1 MSEQRHVAVIVN
13 ATKPYDRKVI
23 SGLAEYVQQVGNWSL
38 YVEEEP
44 LDKLPDFRTW
54 DGDGVIAN
62 FDDPRVFN
70 AVRNL
75 DVPVVGLGGGYG
87 KYHPRQDISYL
98 RTDNDKVAQLAA
110 TLLVERGFRH
120 FAYCG
125 MPKTPL
131 NGWSKE
137 RERSFINFV
146 NTRGFPCEVYNGR
159 FTTTRQWRKL
169 QDHLGRWL
177 SEVEKPI
184 GIMACNDAR
193 ARHVLEACRNIGVR
207 VPDEIAVIGVDN
219 DELICELTQPPLSS
233 VEQGARRLGYEAAAS
248 LDKLMS
254 GKRIKSFERTIE
266 PVGIVERRSTDTLAF
281 DDAAVTLA
289 LQIIRERA
297 CEPIQVRDVIDAVTV
312 SRTSLE
318 TRFQKHTSHSIHSQ
332 IRNTQLAHAKKMLTT
347 ANLPIKSISQ
357 HCGFRTV
364 QYFTTVFREEFG
376 ETPAA
381 FQNARRSGM

>member
-1 MSEQRHVAVIVN
+1 MPKQRHVAVIVD

-23 SGLAEYVQQVGNWSL
+23 SGLAEYVQQIGNWSL

-44 LDKLPDFRTW
+44 LDKLPDFRSW
-54 DGDGVIAN
+54 NGDGVIAN

-70 AVRNL
+70 ALRNL
-75 DVPVVGLGGGYG
+75 KVPVVGLGGGYG
-87 KYHPRQDISYL
+87 NYRPGLDISYL
-98 RTDNDKVAQLAA
+98 RTNNDKVAQLAA
-110 TLLVERGFRH
+110 TLLIDRGFRS

-137 RERSFINFV
+137 RERAFTDYV
-146 NTRGFPCEVYNGR
+146 NARGYPCEVYNGR

-169 QDHLGRWL
+169 QEHLGNWL
-177 SEVEKPI
+177 IQVDKPI

-193 ARHVLEACRNIGVR
+193 ARHVLEACRNIGII

-233 VEQGARRLGYEAAAS
+233 VEQGAKHLGYEAAAS

-254 GKRIKSFERTIE
+254 GKRFKSFERTIE

-281 DDAAVTLA
+281 DDDTVILA
-289 LQIIRERA
+289 LQFIRERA
-297 CEPIQVRDVIDAVTV
+297 CEPIQVRDVVDALPV

-318 TRFQKHTSHSIHSQ
+318 TRFLKLTGHSIHSE
-332 IRNTQLAHAKKMLTT
+332 IRNTQLNHARKMLTK
-347 ANLPIKSISQ
+347 ANLPIKNIAQ

-364 QYFTTVFREEFG
+364 QYFTTVFREAFK
-376 ETPAA
+376 ETPAV
-381 FQNARRSGM
+381 FQNNRRSRM

>member
-1 MSEQRHVAVIVN
+1 MSKQRHVALIVD

-44 LDKLPDFRTW
+44 LDKLPDFRSW
-54 DGDGVIAN
+54 NGDGVIAN
-62 FDDPRVFN
+62 FDDPRVFD
-70 AVRNL
+70 AVKNL

-87 KYHPRQDISYL
+87 KYHPGLDISYL
-98 RTDNDKVAQLAA
+98 RTDNDMIARLAA
-110 TLLVERGFRH
+110 TLLINRGFRH

-125 MPKTPL
+125 MPRTPL

-137 RERSFINFV
+137 REHSFTNYV
-146 NTRGFPCEVYNGR
+146 STRNFPCEVYNGR

-169 QDHLGRWL
+169 QNHLGRWL
-177 SEVEKPI
+177 SGTEKPI

-207 VPDEIAVIGVDN
+207 VPEEVAVIGVDN

-233 VEQGARRLGYEAAAS
+233 IEQGARHLGYEAAAS
-248 LDKLMS
+248 LDQLMS
-254 GKRIKSFERTIE
+254 GKHYKSFERTIE
-266 PVGIVERRSTDTLAF
+266 PVGVVERRSTDTLAF

-289 LQIIRERA
+289 LQIIRDRA
-297 CEPIQVRDVIDAVTV
+297 CEPIQVRDVVDAVPA

-318 TRFQKHTSHSIHSQ
+318 IRFQKHTGHSIHSE
-332 IRNTQLAHAKKMLTT
+332 IRQTQLNQAKKMLSSG
-347 ANLPIKSISQ
+347 NLPIKNVAQ

-364 QYFTTVFREEFG
+364 QYFTTVFREAFG

-381 FQNARRSGM
+381 FQGSRRSRA

>member
-1 MSEQRHVAVIVN
+1 MPKERHVAVIVD

-44 LDKLPDFRTW
+44 LDKLPDFRSW
-54 DGDGVIAN
+54 SGDGVIAN
-62 FDDPRVFN
+62 FDDQRVFN

-87 KYHPRQDISYL
+87 QYHPDMDICYL
-98 RTDNDKVAQLAA
+98 RTDNQKISQLAA
-110 TLLVERGFRH
+110 TLLIDRGFRN

-137 RERSFINFV
+137 RENSFTRYLSSRSY
-146 NTRGFPCEVYNGR
+146 PCEIYNGR

-169 QDHLGRWL
+169 QNHLGSWL
-177 SEVEKPI
+177 QKVQKPI

-193 ARHVLEACRNIGVR
+193 ARHVLEACRNVGLS
-207 VPDEIAVIGVDN
+207 VPDEVAVIGVDN

-233 VEQGARRLGYEAAAS
+233 IEQGAKHLGYEAAAN

-254 GKRIKSFERTIE
+254 SKRFKAFERTIE
-266 PVGIVERRSTDTLAF
+266 PVGVVERGSTDTLAF
-281 DDAAVTLA
+281 DDDAVTLA
-289 LQIIRERA
+289 LQIIRKRA
-297 CEPIQVRDVIDAVTV
+297 CDSIQVRDVIDAVMI

-318 TRFQKHTSHSIHSQ
+318 TRFQKHTGRSIHSE
-332 IRNTQLAHAKKMLTT
+332 IRRTQLSQAKKMLT
-347 ANLPIKSISQ
+347 AGNLPIKSVSQ

-364 QYFTTVFREEFG
+364 QYFTTVFREEYG

-381 FQNARRSGM
+381 FQNARRSVM

>member
-1 MSEQRHVAVIVN
+1 MPKQRHVAVIVD

-44 LDKLPDFRTW
+44 LDKLPDFRSW

-70 AVRNL
+70 AVKNL
-75 DVPVVGLGGGYG
+75 NVPVVGLGGGYG
-87 KYHPRQDISYL
+87 KYHPGLDISYL
-98 RTDNDKVAQLAA
+98 RTDNNKVAQLGAA
-110 TLLVERGFRH
+110 LLIDRGFRH

-137 RERSFINFV
+137 RERSFTNHV
-146 NTRGFPCEVYNGR
+146 LARGFSCEVYNGR

-169 QDHLGRWL
+169 QDHLGQWL
-177 SEVEKPI
+177 RKIEKPI
-184 GIMACNDAR
+184 GIMTCNDAR
-193 ARHVLEACRNIGVR
+193 ARHVLEACRKFAIR
-207 VPDEIAVIGVDN
+207 VPEEIAVIGVDN

-233 VEQGARRLGYEAAAS
+233 VEQGAKHLGYEAAAS

-254 GKRIKSFERTIE
+254 GKRHKSFERTIE

-281 DDAAVTLA
+281 DDEAVTHA

-297 CEPIQVRDVIDAVTV
+297 CEPIQVRDVVDSVPV

-318 TRFQKHTSHSIHSQ
+318 TRFQQHTGHSIHSE
-332 IRNTQLAHAKKMLTT
+332 IRHTQLSQAKKMLTIG
-347 ANLPIKSISQ
+347 NLPIKNIAL

-364 QYFTTVFREEFG
+364 QYFTTVFRKKFG
-376 ETPAA
+376 ETPAV
-381 FQNARRSGM
+381 FQNKHRSRG

>member
-1 MSEQRHVAVIVN
+1 MSKQRHVALIVD

-44 LDKLPDFRTW
+44 LDKLPDFRSW
-54 DGDGVIAN
+54 NGDGVIAN
-62 FDDPRVFN
+62 FDDPRVFD
-70 AVRNL
+70 AVKNL

-87 KYHPRQDISYL
+87 KYHPGLDISYL
-98 RTDNDKVAQLAA
+98 RTDNDKIARLAA
-110 TLLVERGFRH
+110 TLLINRGFRH

-125 MPKTPL
+125 MPRTPL

-137 RERSFINFV
+137 RECAFTNHVS
-146 NTRGFPCEVYNGR
+146 TCGFPVEVYLGR

-169 QDHLGRWL
+169 QNHLGHWL
-177 SEVEKPI
+177 DGIEKPI

-207 VPDEIAVIGVDN
+207 VPEEVAVIGVDN

-233 VEQGARRLGYEAAAS
+233 IEQGARHLGYEAAAS

-254 GKRIKSFERTIE
+254 GKHFKSFERTIE
-266 PVGIVERRSTDTLAF
+266 PVGVVERRSTDTLAF
-281 DDAAVTLA
+281 DDDAVTLA
-289 LQIIRERA
+289 LQIIRDRA
-297 CEPIQVRDVIDAVTV
+297 CEPIQVRDVVDAVPA

-318 TRFQKHTSHSIHSQ
+318 IRFQKHTGHSIHTE
-332 IRNTQLAHAKKMLTT
+332 IRHTQLSQAKKMLSSG
-347 ANLPIKSISQ
+347 NLPIKNIAQ

-364 QYFTTVFREEFG
+364 QYFTTVFREAFG

-381 FQNARRSGM
+381 FQGGRRSRA